1 MLEALPMTADL
12 MQTIERSLTP
22 QTAMAMAELEK
33 KARAP
38 KRVRKAPARKRASV
52 APAAPPRLP
61 MHDAHVK
68 LGKLLLDYQQMMV
81 RLGHDAVPLSF
92 FAQPGNLPIKAVC
105 SCDRCHPPA
114 KAPYMPAPYDPS
126 APQATSMGEGYSKPG
141 IRRA

>member
-1 MLEALPMTADL
+1 MAADL
-12 MQTIERSLTP
+12 KGTIERSLTP

-38 KRVRKAPARKRASV
+38 KRIRKAPTRKRPKL
-52 APAAPPRLP
+52 APAAASPP
-61 MHDAHVK
+61 MYDQHVK
-68 LGKLLLDYQQMMV
+68 LAKLLMSYQQMMV

-92 FAQPGNLPIKAVC
+92 FAQPGNPPIKSVC

-114 KAPYMPAPYDPS
+114 RPPYRPAPHDPS
-126 APQATSMGEGYSKPG
+126 APQATRMGEGYSKPG

>member
-1 MLEALPMTADL
+1 MADDIV
-12 MQTIERSLTP
+12 QTLERSLTP
-22 QTAMAMAELEK
+22 QTAMALAELEK

-38 KRVRKAPARKRASV
+38 KRVRKAPARKRPKV
-52 APAAPPRLP
+52 APAAPPPPP

-81 RLGHDAVPLSF
+81 RLGHDAVPLAF
-92 FAQPGNLPIKAVC
+92 FAQLGNTPIKAVC

-114 KAPYMPAPYDPS
+114 KAPYIPAPHDPS

>member
-1 MLEALPMTADL
+1 MAADL

-38 KRVRKAPARKRASV
+38 KRVRKAPARKHPKV
-52 APAAPPRLP
+52 APAAPP
-61 MHDAHVK
+61 MHDGHVK
-68 LGKLLLDYQQMMV
+68 LAKLLMSYQQMMM

-92 FAQPGNLPIKAVC
+92 FAQPGTPRIATVC
-105 SCDRCHPPA
+105 QCERCHPPA
-114 KAPYMPAPYDPS
+114 KAHYRPAPHDPS